1 MSDITVCQNLPEQFQ
16 ERLHQLLTDEQY
28 QQVMEA
34 FASPR
39 LTTFRANTLKISA
52 NELEKEL
59 TATGIP
65 LEQVQWWPN
74 ALKITDPAIRQI
86 FHELYRN
93 GSLYVQ
99 SLSSMLPPLVL
110 DPQPGEKILD
120 ITAAPGSKTTQMAAL
135 MNNEGEILANDLSPV
150 RLFKL
155 QANLKM
161 QGVTNTRVR
170 RGPGEYIWKKFPEY
184 FDRTLVDVPCTME
197 GRIDCTDP
205 DSYADWS
212 MKKIKQ
218 LTPRQ
223 CHLLRAAVSAT
234 KPGGIIVYS
243 TCTLA
248 PEENEAVVNWLIEKE
263 QGRVVLEDID
273 IPGVPWV
280 DGITHWQKKEFSPEM
295 TKTKRVLPNPEM
307 EGFYVAKLRKL
318 SSNLYSA
325 Y

>member
-1 MSDITVCQNLPEQFQ
+1 MPDITACANLPAQFQ

-34 FASPR
+34 FSTPR
-39 LTTFRANTLKISA
+39 LTTFRANTLKISPA
-52 NELEKEL
+52 ELHKEL
-59 TATGIP
+59 LAADLPIEQISWWSTAF
-65 LEQVQWWPN
+65 
-74 ALKITDPAIRQI
+74 KITDPEIRQI

-99 SLSSMLPPLVL
+99 SLSSMLPPLIL

-135 MNNEGEILANDLSPV
+135 MKNEGEIIANDLSPV

-161 QGVTNTRVR
+161 QGVTNTHVR
-170 RGPGEYIWKKFPEY
+170 RGPGEYIWKRFPEY

-197 GRIDCTDP
+197 GRIDCNDA

-212 MKKIKQ
+212 LKKIKQ

-234 KPGGIIVYS
+234 KPGGVIVYS

-263 QGRVVLEDID
+263 QGRVILEEINL
-273 IPGVPWV
+273 PGVAWV
-280 DGITHWQKKEFSPEM
+280 DGITKWNKKQFSSDM
-295 TKTKRVLPNPEM
+295 IKTKRILPNPEM

-318 SSNLYSA
+318 TSNLYPL
-325 Y
+325 